1 MFRVRGRHRRRVL
14 VKTGR
19 RADAVASVG
28 AVVEAL
34 ASERGLKDVALGVD
48 VDPQ

>member
-14 VKTGR
+14 IKTGR
-19 RADAVASVG
+19 RADAVAAVG
-28 AVVEAL
+28 AVVERL
-34 ASERGLKDVALGVD
+34 ASERGLKDVAIGVD